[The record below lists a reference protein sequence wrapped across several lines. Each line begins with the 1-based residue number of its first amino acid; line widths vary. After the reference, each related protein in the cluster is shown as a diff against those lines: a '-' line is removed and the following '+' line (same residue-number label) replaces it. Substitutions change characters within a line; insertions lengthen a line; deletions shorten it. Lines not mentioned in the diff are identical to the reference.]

1 MRSLTRAHS
10 ETRKKNEA
18 YDDRRKVPPVTAV
31 ISVARCRA
39 FYHRTRAFPYVK
51 HGQPRRQVP
60 QTGRALSGARHSSTV
75 HRPAVHTCM
84 CRWFPRRRH
93 RPDAAETLPKS
104 SGLVPRHPHGHQTM
118 LAAVVGSSRNLLAN
132 LGTPDTG
139 IQAWR
144 RHITIAWGFSWI
156 RCWLLHSCAAVAS

>member
-1 MRSLTRAHS
+1 MGEIVNKGTFFFANNKG
-10 ETRKKNEA
+10 TFGNKKKNEA

-39 FYHRTRAFPYVK
+39 FNHRTRAFPYVK

-84 CRWFPRRRH
+84 CRWLPRRRH

-132 LGTPDTG
+132 LGTPDN
-139 IQAWR
+139 
-144 RHITIAWGFSWI
+144 
-156 RCWLLHSCAAVAS
+156 AVPDLDSERKERSG

>member
-1 MRSLTRAHS
+1 VRSLTRAHT

-39 FYHRTRAFPYVK
+39 FNHRTRAFPYVK

-84 CRWFPRRRH
+84 CRWLPRRRH
-93 RPDAAETLPKS
+93 RRTRRKPSPSRLAWCHGTHTAIRPCS
-104 SGLVPRHPHGHQTM
+104 PRS
-118 LAAVVGSSRNLLAN
+118 LAVREIFSLISARLTRGFRLGVV
-132 LGTPDTG
+132 T
-139 IQAWR
+139 
-144 RHITIAWGFSWI
+144 
-156 RCWLLHSCAAVAS
+156 